1 MEILFTIIS
10 IIFEPLIGLFNF
22 ENITKL
28 IDLNNNTFQN
38 FSMFKT
44 FGIFFSCF
52 PQIVFV
58 HICPKCK
65 FQSILSTIY
74 KFFST
79 HLILLF
85 QGSKVYLFPT
95 ANQATCFPILVKCIT
110 NFKMQKFCWRKC
122 ECNKKL

>member
-1 MEILFTIIS
+1 MEILSQIIS
-10 IIFEPLIGLFNF
+10 IIFESLIGLFNF
-22 ENITKL
+22 ENISKL
-28 IDLNNNTFQN
+28 IDLNNTFQN
-38 FSMFKT
+38 FSIFKT

-65 FQSILSTIY
+65 FQSILSTMY

-85 QGSKVYLFPT
+85 KGSKVYLFPT

>member
-1 MEILFTIIS
+1 METLSQIIS
-10 IIFEPLIGLFNF
+10 IIFESLIGLFNF
-22 ENITKL
+22 ENISKL
-28 IDLNNNTFQN
+28 IDLNNTFQN
-38 FSMFKT
+38 FSIFKT

-65 FQSILSTIY
+65 FQSILSTMY

-85 QGSKVYLFPT
+85 KGSKVYLFPT

-110 NFKMQKFCWRKC
+110 NLKMQKLCWRKG
-122 ECNKKL
+122 ECN

>member
-1 MEILFTIIS
+1 MEILSQIIS
-10 IIFEPLIGLFNF
+10 IIFESLVGLFNF
-22 ENITKL
+22 EKISKL
-28 IDLNNNTFQN
+28 IDLNNTFQN
-38 FSMFKT
+38 FSIFKT

-65 FQSILSTIY
+65 FQSILSTMY

-85 QGSKVYLFPT
+85 KGSKVYLFPT

-110 NFKMQKFCWRKC
+110 NLKMQKLCWRKG
-122 ECNKKL
+122 ECN

>member
-1 MEILFTIIS
+1 MEILSQIIS
-10 IIFEPLIGLFNF
+10 IIFESLIGLFNF
-22 ENITKL
+22 EKISKL
-28 IDLNNNTFQN
+28 IDLNNTFQN
-38 FSMFKT
+38 FSIFKT

-65 FQSILSTIY
+65 FQSILSIMY

-85 QGSKVYLFPT
+85 KGSKVYLFPT

-110 NFKMQKFCWRKC
+110 NLKMQKLCWRKG
-122 ECNKKL
+122 ECN